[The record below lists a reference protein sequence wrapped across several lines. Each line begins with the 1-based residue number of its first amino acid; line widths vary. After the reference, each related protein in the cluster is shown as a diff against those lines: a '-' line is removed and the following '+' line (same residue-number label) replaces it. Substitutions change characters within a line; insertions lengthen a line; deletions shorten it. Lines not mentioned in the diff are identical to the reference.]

1 MKSEQTLE
9 VEEVKLE
16 DAQNSLNGENKLS
29 SEEHAKFKEL
39 NQKIYATL
47 LSIGDMEAA
56 ISNLSDQKGQALNGL
71 KEVKKELAQYRLEL
85 GNKYGEKKV
94 NIATGELS

>member
-9 VEEVKLE
+9 VEEVKLANAE
-16 DAQNSLNGENKLS
+16 TSLNGENKLS

-39 NQKIYATL
+39 NQKIYDTL
-47 LSIGDMEAA
+47 LSVGDMEAA
-56 ISNLSDQKGQALNGL
+56 ISDLTQKKAEALKGL
-71 KEVKKELAQYRLEL
+71 KQTKQELAQHSGEL
-85 GNKYGEKKV
+85 GKKYGEKKV